1 MTVRRYRNEI
11 IPSLAGNP
19 LIEALPERLEPA
31 QVIASMMER
40 KEYFPAMREENDR
53 DRLSNVQTILRLYQP
68 SEKDVELYYQIVRCL
83 YWGYAD
89 RNPLSGNF
97 ARMVNEE
104 YQAYRENEVSVQYS
118 SFHPVA
124 SGFAL
129 IGISGLG
136 KSSAIRKCLS
146 LFPQVIRHQM
156 YRNIPFNETQVV
168 WLHIDCPSDGG
179 LKGLCGSFFE
189 AIDDLVGTDYAIQYD
204 ERRTTL
210 NRMRIAMSRVVR
222 TYHVGML
229 VIDEIQ
235 SLCVAKD
242 NSIPVK
248 TLNFLVELV
257 NKIGIPVLL
266 VGTPRALSFLQKE
279 FQQAKRASGQGDALW
294 EPMKN
299 GSDWEIFLRSIWTYQ
314 YTREEVPLSKEFI
327 DAMYKDSAGVP
338 FLAVHIYKLTQE
350 KAILSR
356 KESFSAA
363 DLHKVAS
370 KKMRL
375 TKEMV
380 TAILS
385 GKDVNLGQ
393 YLDLAAF
400 TEKDFVTAM
409 ASPAENGGNASI
421 PSDEARHK
429 ARPEDLRAAA
439 VNALL
444 AFGVHPKDAQKH
456 VDTVLAKMPSCTDSA
471 IIARE
476 SYHSYIAASNHNDD
490 DDGNPAKGSRQAV
503 TTGYEANLSNG
514 NIGI

>member
-1 MTVRRYRNEI
+1 MAITQYRQET
-11 IPSLAGNP
+11 IPCLSGNP

-31 QVIASMMER
+31 EAIAAMMER
-40 KEYFPAMREENDR
+40 KEYLPSQRNGNDR
-53 DRLSNVQTILRLYQP
+53 DRLSNVQNILRLYQP
-68 SEKDVELYYQIVRCL
+68 SEKDVELYYQIVRCM

-89 RNPLSGNF
+89 RNPLSAGF
-97 ARMVNEE
+97 ATMVNEE
-104 YQAYRENEVSVQYS
+104 FEAFRGNEVSVQYS

-146 LFPQVIRHQM
+146 LFPQVIRHHM
-156 YRNIPFNETQVV
+156 YGNIPFNETQVV
-168 WLHIDCPSDGG
+168 WIHIDCPSDGG

-189 AIDDLVGTDYAIQYD
+189 AIDNLIGTDYSAQYD

-210 NRMRIAMSRVVR
+210 NRMRVAMNRIVR

-235 SLCVAKD
+235 ALCVAKD
-242 NSIPVK
+242 NTIPVK
-248 TLNFLVELV
+248 TLNFIVELV
-257 NKIGIPVLL
+257 NKIGVPVVL

-299 GSDWEIFLRSIWTYQ
+299 DTDWKVFMRSIWTYQ
-314 YTREEVPLSKEFI
+314 YTKEEVPLSDDFINTMHKE
-327 DAMYKDSAGVP
+327 SAGVP
-338 FLAVHIYKLTQE
+338 FLAVHIYKLAQE
-350 KAILSR
+350 KAILSG
-356 KESFSAA
+356 KESFTA
-363 DLHKVAS
+363 DDLRKVAS

-380 TAILS
+380 SAILS
-385 GKDVNLGQ
+385 GKDINLNQ
-393 YLDLAAF
+393 YLDLTPF
-400 TEKDFVTAM
+400 TEKDFITAM
-409 ASPAENGGNASI
+409 VSAKNDGQAAGVPDKEDN
-421 PSDEARHK
+421 RK
-429 ARPEDLRAAA
+429 TVKEDLRVSAI
-439 VNALL
+439 NALL
-444 AFGVHPKDAQKH
+444 AFGVHPKDASKH
-456 VDTVLAKMPSCTDSA
+456 VDNTLARMPSCSEAA

-476 SYHSYIAASNHNDD
+476 SYHSYISSSDANDNKQGHASNEAHTV
-490 DDGNPAKGSRQAV
+490 GS
-503 TTGYEANLSNG
+503 GYDENLSKG

>member
-1 MTVRRYRNEI
+1 MTMLQYRHET
-11 IPSLAGNP
+11 IPALSGNP
-19 LIEALPERLEPA
+19 LIEALPERLEPTEA
-31 QVIASMMER
+31 ITAMMER
-40 KEYFPAMREENDR
+40 KEYLPSQRKGNDK
-53 DRLSNVQTILRLYQP
+53 DRLSNVQNILRLYQP

-83 YWGYAD
+83 YWGYVD
-89 RNPLSGNF
+89 RNPLAGGF
-97 ARMVNEE
+97 ATMVNEE
-104 YQAYRENEVSVQYS
+104 FKAFRGNEVSVQYS

-146 LFPQVIRHQM
+146 LFPQVIRHHM
-156 YRNIPFNETQVV
+156 YGNIPFNETQVV
-168 WLHIDCPSDGG
+168 WVHIDCPSDGG

-189 AIDDLVGTDYAIQYD
+189 AIDSLIGTDFSTQYD

-210 NRMRIAMSRVVR
+210 NRMRVAMNRIVR
-222 TYHVGML
+222 NYHVGMV

-235 SLCVAKD
+235 ALCVAKD

-248 TLNFLVELV
+248 TLNFIVELV
-257 NKIGIPVLL
+257 NKIGVPVVL

-299 GSDWEIFLRSIWTYQ
+299 NNDWKVFMQSIWEYQ
-314 YTREEVPLSKEFI
+314 YTKEAIPLTDDFINAMHKE
-327 DAMYKDSAGVP
+327 SAGVP

-356 KESFSAA
+356 KESFTAA
-363 DLHKVAS
+363 DLHTVAS

-380 TAILS
+380 SAILS
-385 GKDVNLGQ
+385 GKEVNLNQ
-393 YLDLAAF
+393 YLDLVPF

-409 ASPAENGGNASI
+409 IPAEGGKQPEETTEKEST
-421 PSDEARHK
+421 SK
-429 ARPEDLRAAA
+429 TGKEDLRISAI
-439 VNALL
+439 NALL
-444 AFGVHPKDAQKH
+444 AFGVHPKDARKH
-456 VDTVLAKMPSCTDSA
+456 VDITLAKMPSCSEAT

-476 SYHSYIAASNHNDD
+476 AYHAYISSCPDDSKSSNEK
-490 DDGNPAKGSRQAV
+490 AKHSVG
-503 TTGYEANLSNG
+503 TGYEENLSKG

>member
-1 MTVRRYRNEI
+1 MAAHRYRNETI
-11 IPSLAGNP
+11 SGLAGNP
-19 LIEALPERLEPA
+19 LIEALPERLEPSE
-31 QVIASMMER
+31 VIAAMMER
-40 KEYFPAMREENDR
+40 REYSEAMRHANDK
-53 DRLSNVQTILRLYQP
+53 DRLSNVQNILRLYQP

-97 ARMVNEE
+97 ARMVNDE
-104 YQAYRENEVSVQYS
+104 YHSYRNNEVSVQYS

-146 LFPQVIRHQM
+146 LFPQLIRHQM
-156 YRNIPFNETQVV
+156 YGSIPFNETQVV

-179 LKGLCGSFFE
+179 LKGLCGAFFE
-189 AIDDLVGTDYAIQYD
+189 AVDNLLGTDYALQYD

-210 NRMRIAMSRVVR
+210 NRMRIAMNRVVR

-242 NSIPVK
+242 NSIPIK

-257 NKIGIPVLL
+257 NKIGVPVLL
-266 VGTPRALSFLQKE
+266 VGTPRALTFLQKE

-299 GSDWEIFLRSIWTYQ
+299 DSDWEVFLRSIWTYQ
-314 YTREEVPLSKEFI
+314 YTRETVPLSKEFV
-327 DAMYKDSAGVP
+327 DAMYKECAGVP

-356 KESFSAA
+356 KESFSAS
-363 DLHKVAS
+363 DLHSVATR
-370 KKMRL
+370 KMRL

-380 TAILS
+380 SAILS

-393 YLDLAAF
+393 YLDLVSF
-400 TEKDFVTAM
+400 TEKDFITAM
-409 ASPAENGGNASI
+409 APSPDDSGNTSIPASEDKHKTSPA
-421 PSDEARHK
+421 
-429 ARPEDLRAAA
+429 DLRISAI
-439 VNALL
+439 NALL
-444 AFGVHPKDAQKH
+444 AFGVHPKEAQKH
-456 VDTVLAKMPSCTDSA
+456 VDTVLAKMPACTDSTL
-471 IIARE
+471 IARE
-476 SYHSYIAASNHNDD
+476 SYHSYAASSNHRDNSKSSEE
-490 DDGNPAKGSRQAV
+490 NKQCV
-503 TTGYEANLSNG
+503 TTGYKENLSKG
-514 NIGI
+514 IIGL